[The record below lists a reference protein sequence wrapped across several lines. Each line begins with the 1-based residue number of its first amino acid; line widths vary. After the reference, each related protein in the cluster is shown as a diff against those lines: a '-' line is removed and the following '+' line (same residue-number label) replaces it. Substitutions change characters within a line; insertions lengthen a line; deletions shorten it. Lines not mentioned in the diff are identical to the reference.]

1 MTDTLPNHQLSEA
14 ILKLF
19 AALRAE
25 KILGG
30 EVVMMDWSVSEG
42 WDSIANRVPADLAN
56 EWGWESP
63 AEYSLCWIDVWKER
77 DWENDY
83 DGERDWCKEHTNFLN
98 QSDDPETISCYFD
111 GRDDAERS
119 RIGKC
124 LVSYA
129 RRFDLQAKWSG
140 DPAHSVKFQ
149 LRTETAPNDVRP
161 EVSHQPDSRSA

>member
-42 WDSIANRVPADLAN
+42 WDSIANRVPADLA
-56 EWGWESP
+56 EKWGWESP
-63 AEYSLCWIDVWKER
+63 ANYSLCWIDVWKAR
-77 DWENDY
+77 DWEHDY
-83 DGERDWCKEHTNFLN
+83 DGERDWCENHTRFLD
-98 QSDDPETISCYFD
+98 QSDDPESISCYFD
-111 GRDDAERS
+111 GRHDAERC

-129 RRFDLQAKWSG
+129 PQFDLEAKWSG
-140 DPAHSVKFQ
+140 DPADSVQFQ
-149 LRTETAPNDVRP
+149 LRSASAANDVRP
-161 EVSHQPDSRSA
+161 EMS